1 MNDTITIMGFIGNDP
16 GGNTT
21 ATGVP
26 VVNFRVG
33 STQRRYDAKT
43 QTWID
48 QGTNWYNVSAYRQ
61 LAVQARASLQKGHPV
76 IVTGRL
82 RVRDWDNGTA
92 RGTSVDIDAEAIGH
106 DLRWGT
112 SAFVRTNRAHPAAA
126 GVTDGV
132 AEPAARETF
141 PTNTSDVELDVQ
153 EGELVLAGGDAW
165 SVSEG
170 DED

>member
-16 GGNTT
+16 GGNAT
-21 ATGVP
+21 ASGVP

-33 STQRRYDAKT
+33 SSQSRYDAKT

-48 QGTNWYNVSAYRQ
+48 TGTNWYNVSAYRQ

-92 RGTSVDIDAEAIGH
+92 RGTSLDIDAEAIGH

-112 SAFVRTNRAHPAAA
+112 SAFARNRPAVARTS
-126 GVTDGV
+126 GSD
-132 AEPAARETF
+132 
-141 PTNTSDVELDVQ
+141 TSDALPAERDPRSESDLD
-153 EGELVLAGGDAW
+153 ETPDREGDAEAVDPAW
-165 SVSEG
+165 GLEPTHSAA
-170 DED
+170 

>member
-21 ATGVP
+21 ASGVP

-33 STQRRYDAKT
+33 SSQSRYDAKT

-48 QGTNWYNVSAYRQ
+48 TGTNWYNVSAYRQ

-82 RVRDWDNGTA
+82 RARDWDNGTA
-92 RGTSVDIDAEAIGH
+92 RGTSLDIDAEAIGH

-112 SAFVRTNRAHPAAA
+112 SAFVRNRPAATRA
-126 GVTDGV
+126 
-132 AEPAARETF
+132 
-141 PTNTSDVELDVQ
+141 SS
-153 EGELVLAGGDAW
+153 GDAVE
-165 SVSEG
+165 SMPEEG
-170 DED
+170 DPASESDLDDVPVREGDAEEVDPAWGLEPTHSAA

>member
-21 ATGVP
+21 AGGVP

-33 STQRRYDAKT
+33 SSQSRYDAKT

-48 QGTNWYNVSAYRQ
+48 TGTNWYNVSAYRQ

-82 RVRDWDNGTA
+82 RARDWDNGTA
-92 RGTSVDIDAEAIGH
+92 RGTSLDIDAEAIGH

-112 SAFVRTNRAHPAAA
+112 SAFVRNRPAAGRA
-126 GVTDGV
+126 SSSDAAESMPADRDPASESEMDEDSVQDEDADGV
-132 AEPAARETF
+132 NPAWGLEPTHNAA
-141 PTNTSDVELDVQ
+141 
-153 EGELVLAGGDAW
+153 
-165 SVSEG
+165 
-170 DED
+170 

>member
-21 ATGVP
+21 AGGVP

-33 STQRRYDAKT
+33 SSQSRYDAKT

-48 QGTNWYNVSAYRQ
+48 TGTNWYNVSAYRQ

-92 RGTSVDIDAEAIGH
+92 RGTSLDIDAEAIGH

-112 SAFVRTNRAHPAAA
+112 SAFVRNRP
-126 GVTDGV
+126 
-132 AEPAARETF
+132 PAAR
-141 PTNTSDVELDVQ
+141 TSSS
-153 EGELVLAGGDAW
+153 DAVD
-165 SVSEG
+165 SVPAERDPASESDL
-170 DED
+170 DEDADRDGEAEVVDPAWGLEPTHTAA

>member
-33 STQRRYDAKT
+33 SSQSRYDAKS

-48 QGTNWYNVSAYRQ
+48 TGTNWYNVSAYRQ

-92 RGTSVDIDAEAIGH
+92 RGTSLDIDAEAIGH

-112 SAFVRTNRAHPAAA
+112 SAFARNRPAVSRTTGAETADSTPA
-126 GVTDGV
+126 DRD
-132 AEPAARETF
+132 PASESDLDEETAREEETAVVD
-141 PTNTSDVELDVQ
+141 PSWEL
-153 EGELVLAGGDAW
+153 ESTHSAA
-165 SVSEG
+165 
-170 DED
+170 